1 MKTTILI
8 SSIVALSLIINMN
21 ESAFRFAAENHSLPV
36 DPVSIVTVSGIC
48 TVPENKDPRKI
59 KKAATETTPVASP
72 ENFDYLKFNL
82 KSYSGNNDQSSI
94 KDFDLPVN
102 DFGYLRFDVDNFTGP
117 IAGSPESIDLP
128 ADNFS
133 YLKFDVNMYVNV
145 NEQESDANTGQPLA
159 ETQF

>member
-8 SSIVALSLIINMN
+8 STLTALSLMINMN
-21 ESAFRFAAENHSLPV
+21 ESAFGCAAENHSFPV
-36 DPVSIVTVSGIC
+36 DRISIATVTGTIM
-48 TVPENKDPRKI
+48 PGNKDPRTC
-59 KKAATETTPVASP
+59 KKTSVETTPVAGP
-72 ENFDYLKFNL
+72 ENFDYLKFNI
-82 KSYSGNNDQSSI
+82 SAYSGNNELSSTE
-94 KDFDLPVN
+94 DFDLPVN
-102 DFGYLRFDVDNFTGP
+102 DFGYLRFDVDNFIGP

-145 NEQESDANTGQPLA
+145 NEQESAANTGQPLA